1 MLSPLLNGHV
11 VGSPAQ
17 TAEYADGLGGPVAL
31 RGQPRPRV
39 ELEEGAVRL
48 WLPDGASAQQAYEEM
63 AARLGAVMGGPE
75 ILVGVT
81 QDRLFDRSSGSASAA
96 APATSWV
103 TAPTGCCSSPT
114 STANG

>member
-1 MLSPLLNGHV
+1 
-11 VGSPAQ
+11 
-17 TAEYADGLGGPVAL
+17 
-31 RGQPRPRV
+31 V

-96 APATSWV
+96 APATSWA
-103 TAPTGCCSSPT
+103 TAPSGSFLGISILRGFPQVRPGSRGAGCIT
-114 STANG
+114 